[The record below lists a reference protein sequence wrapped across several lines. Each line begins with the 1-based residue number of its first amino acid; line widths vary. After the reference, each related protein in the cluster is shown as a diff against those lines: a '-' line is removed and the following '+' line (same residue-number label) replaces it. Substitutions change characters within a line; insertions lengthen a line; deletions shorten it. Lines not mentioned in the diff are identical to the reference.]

1 MLIII
6 IVSLSKNTIMRAA
19 IKVMSDRMKCRDG
32 RNVNSAAAKR
42 RIPKLMTYRFP
53 RFKFL
58 DGSFD
63 RTSRS
68 CKVCPLIN

>member
-6 IVSLSKNTIMRAA
+6 IASLSKNTIMWAA
-19 IKVMSDRMKCRDG
+19 IKFMSGRMKCRD
-32 RNVNSAAAKR
+32 RQNVNSAAAKR
-42 RIPKLMTYRFP
+42 RIPKLITYLFP

-68 CKVCPLIN
+68 YKVCPLII